1 MMGEIKTRRREMPDE
16 KYAPTHLLSVSP
28 PPRAIIEKERKN
40 EFFVIRVAR
49 TLD

>member
-16 KYAPTHLLSVSP
+16 KYAPTHLLSVP
-28 PPRAIIEKERKN
+28 PPRPIIEIERKN